1 MKDDFEL
8 VKTLIQKDKAL
19 ALAEKDKELYEKDS
33 ALCEKDSALSEKDSA
48 LEFLKYKLKVIMDK
62 ALDDKEHLKF
72 KLEAHSKELM
82 KQGGLL
88 SSPLDH
94 RVLRKLNQ
102 NRNEPSRK
110 KYG

>member
-33 ALCEKDSALSEKDSA
+33 ALCEKDSAL
-48 LEFLKYKLKVIMDK
+48 EFLKYKLRVTMDK
-62 ALDDKEHLKF
+62 ALDDKKHLKF
-72 KLEAHSKELM
+72 KLEVHCKELM

-88 SSPLDH
+88 
-94 RVLRKLNQ
+94 
-102 NRNEPSRK
+102 
-110 KYG
+110 